1 MPTILHNAFDDIR
14 AGYVLRAVWIALA
27 AEDIGDQHRRT
38 TLGPLWLLVNYLLF
52 AATFIFL
59 FNPNPAD
66 HAYPVYVATGLLVWY
81 YLMEALSLAAGLFQ
95 REEAFIR
102 GTTLPLSV
110 YIMRTVLQ
118 CLIRAIYALIGC
130 VLILVLAGIPPTAT
144 WLWAL
149 PGLAIVILVTPAL
162 ITVFAIAG
170 AFFPD
175 SNFLVGNFM
184 RVGMFITPV
193 FWSGAGETGLR
204 GALYYFNPF
213 TYFLEIVRMPLVDGT
228 VPWSALLLC
237 AAITLVMWGL
247 ALFLLGRHRRQIAL
261 IL

>member
-1 MPTILHNAFDDIR
+1 MQAILNSAITDIR

-66 HAYPVYVATGLLVWY
+66 LTYPVYVATGLLVWY

-102 GTTLPLSV
+102 GTTLPMSV

-118 CLIRAIYALIGC
+118 CLIRAIYALVGC
-130 VLILVLAGIPPTAT
+130 VIILVLAGIPPTIT

-149 PGLAIVILVTPAL
+149 PGLALVILVTPAL
-162 ITVFAIAG
+162 ITVFAFTG

-213 TYFLEIVRMPLVDGT
+213 TYFLEIVRHPLVDGT
-228 VPWSALLLC
+228 VPAAALGLC
-237 AAITLVMWGL
+237 AAITVGLWAL

>member
-1 MPTILHNAFDDIR
+1 MQAILSNAFADIR
-14 AGYVLRAVWIALA
+14 AGYVMRAVWIALA

-66 HAYPVYVATGLLVWY
+66 HTYPVYVATGLLVWY

-118 CLIRAIYALIGC
+118 CLIRAIYALVGC
-130 VLILVLAGIPPTAT
+130 VLILILAGVPPTFA

-162 ITVFAIAG
+162 ITAFAITG

-213 TYFLEIVRMPLVDGT
+213 TYFLEIVRMPLVSGS

-237 AAITLVMWGL
+237 AAITLAMWSL
-247 ALFLLGRHRRQIAL
+247 ALVLLGRHRRQIAL